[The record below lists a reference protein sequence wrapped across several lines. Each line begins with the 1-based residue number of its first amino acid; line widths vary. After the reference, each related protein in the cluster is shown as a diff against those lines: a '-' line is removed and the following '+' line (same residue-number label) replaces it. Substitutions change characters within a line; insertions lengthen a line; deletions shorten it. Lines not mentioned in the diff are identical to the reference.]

1 MGSTVVLIPGLICN
15 ELAWADVANLLSD
28 MGVDVVIADVS
39 EPNTITAMA
48 QSVLDSVSSDLI
60 PLGHSMGGRVAL
72 EMVRLAPE
80 RIKGLGLIA
89 TGAHPLAEGETEKRE
104 AVIELAN
111 EQGMHVLVEKWLPP
125 MVAKGFPEEEPVR
138 YKNLFDS
145 CVSAGEEQ
153 HERQIRALVNRPN
166 AMPLLVEIN
175 TPTILIAGE
184 EDAWSTP
191 QQHADME
198 SKMVKAETKLVV
210 LNTGHF
216 VQYEAPQLFTET
228 VLGWLKEL

>member
-28 MGVDVVIADVS
+28 MGLDVVIADVS
-39 EPNTITAMA
+39 KSNTITDMA
-48 QSVLDSVSSDLI
+48 QSVLDSVSGDLI
-60 PLGHSMGGRVAL
+60 LLGHSMGGRVAL

-80 RIKGLGLIA
+80 KIKGLGLIA

-138 YKNLFDS
+138 YQNLFDS

-166 AMPLLVEIN
+166 ALPLLAEID

-191 QQHADME
+191 QQHADMQ
-198 SKMVKAETKLVV
+198 SKMVKAQTKLVV
-210 LNTGHF
+210 LKTGHF
-216 VQYEAPQLFTET
+216 VQYEAPELFAQTIESWINT
-228 VLGWLKEL
+228 L

>member
-28 MGVDVVIADVS
+28 MGLDVVIADVS
-39 EPNTITAMA
+39 EPNTITDMA
-48 QSVLDSVSSDLI
+48 QSVLDSVSGDLI

-80 RIKGLGLIA
+80 RVKALGLIA

-104 AVIELAN
+104 AVIKLAN
-111 EQGMHVLVEKWLPP
+111 EQGMSALVEKWLPP
-125 MVAKGFPEEEPVR
+125 MVAKGYAESEPLR
-138 YKNLFDS
+138 YQQLFDS
-145 CVSAGEEQ
+145 CISAGEEQ

-166 AMPLLVEIN
+166 ALPLLAEIE
-175 TPTILIAGE
+175 TPAILVAGE

-198 SKMVKAETKLVV
+198 SKMVKAQTKLVV

-216 VQYEAPQLFTET
+216 VQYEAPQLFTES

>member
-15 ELAWADVANLLSD
+15 ELAWKDVAKLLNEGGFDVVSADVTKPQS
-28 MGVDVVIADVS
+28 
-39 EPNTITAMA
+39 ITEMA
-48 QSVLDSVSSDLI
+48 QSVLDAVSGDLI

-104 AVIELAN
+104 SVIKLAN
-111 EQGMHVLVEKWLPP
+111 EQGMSELVEKWLPP
-125 MVAKGFPEEEPVR
+125 MVAKGYAESEPLR
-138 YKNLFDS
+138 YQQLFDS
-145 CVSAGEEQ
+145 CVSAGEEL

-166 AMPLLVEIN
+166 ALPLLAEIEI
-175 TPTILIAGE
+175 PTILVAGE

-191 QQHADME
+191 QQHADMQA
-198 SKMVKAETKLVV
+198 KMVKAQTKLVV

-216 VQYEAPQLFTET
+216 VQYEAPQQFTET
-228 VLGWLKEL
+228 LSGWLKEL